1 MSSLRGAEATPTDAG
16 ARGTRGRDAAPR
28 ASVRRRMPGPPA
40 HTGATGARPC
50 RGARTPLRHDLRD
63 SAAPRTLRYRTGD
76 VVVVSGLPGGGKST
90 LMRAAVAQCPG
101 VVRVDSQDTRERW
114 ERRLPDWLPYGL
126 YRPLVRV
133 AHYAGLRTA
142 LASGASV
149 VVHDCGTQ
157 TWVRRWL
164 ARDALRRGRALH
176 LLLLDVC
183 PRDAL
188 AGQAARGRG
197 VSGYAFR
204 RHLRAVRRLRAAA
217 EGGRLPR
224 GCASSV
230 LLDRR
235 AAQALRTVSF
245 APLPAAA
252 PLSVTAHVRPA
263 PRPVPAPRP
272 APAARPTPA

>member
-1 MSSLRGAEATPTDAG
+1 MSGSP
-16 ARGTRGRDAAPR
+16 AR
-28 ASVRRRMPGPPA
+28 
-40 HTGATGARPC
+40 TGATGARAC
-50 RGARTPLRHDLRD
+50 RDARTPLRHDLRD

-76 VVVVSGLPGGGKST
+76 IVVVSGLPGGGKST

-126 YRPLVRV
+126 YRPLVRL
-133 AHYAGLRTA
+133 AHYAGLRAA

-235 AAQALRTVSF
+235 AAQALRAVSF

-272 APAARPTPA
+272 APTARPTPA